1 MLKKMPLRLRLTVLS
16 VLLLAVCCVGL
27 TAILNLS
34 ANHMANVIEATVLTP
49 AQTVPSEETAGF
61 PALGIAPSLPASGVQ
76 AARSQF
82 LYQSVFFLLFVVALG
97 GVLIYWLSGK
107 ALAPLGELSAQMQ
120 NRTVHNL
127 SQALPV
133 PESHDEIADLTQSF
147 NEMSL
152 KLEAAFAMQKRFSQ
166 SAAHELRTPLTV
178 LKTKVDVF
186 QKKSAHSPAEYDQL
200 LTVLVTH
207 TNRLADLVQELLT
220 LTNMDALPQ
229 NEVVALYA
237 VLGEVA
243 EELSG
248 LAGEKHIALTVDG
261 EAQTVAG
268 NRSLLHRA
276 LYNLVENAIK
286 YNVPGGSVALRLSAA
301 GGHSVITVADS
312 GIGIPPEARA
322 LIFEPF
328 YRVDKSRSR
337 QMGGAG
343 LGLSLVKS
351 IVQQHGGTVTLGD
364 NPGGGTLFE
373 IIL

>member
-1 MLKKMPLRLRLTVLS
+1 
-16 VLLLAVCCVGL
+16 
-27 TAILNLS
+27 
-34 ANHMANVIEATVLTP
+34 
-49 AQTVPSEETAGF
+49 
-61 PALGIAPSLPASGVQ
+61 
-76 AARSQF
+76 
-82 LYQSVFFLLFVVALG
+82 
-97 GVLIYWLSGK
+97 
-107 ALAPLGELSAQMQ
+107 
-120 NRTVHNL
+120 
-127 SQALPV
+127 
-133 PESHDEIADLTQSF
+133 
-147 NEMSL
+147 
-152 KLEAAFAMQKRFSQ
+152 
-166 SAAHELRTPLTV
+166 
-178 LKTKVDVF
+178 
-186 QKKSAHSPAEYDQL
+186 
-200 LTVLVTH
+200 
-207 TNRLADLVQELLT
+207 
-220 LTNMDALPQ
+220 Q

-301 GGHSVITVADS
+301 DGHSVITVADS

>member
-97 GVLIYWLSGK
+97 GALIYWLSGK

-186 QKKSAHSPAEYDQL
+186 QKKSVHSPAEYDRL

-261 EAQTVAG
+261 EAQ
-268 NRSLLHRA
+268 
-276 LYNLVENAIK
+276 
-286 YNVPGGSVALRLSAA
+286 
-301 GGHSVITVADS
+301 
-312 GIGIPPEARA
+312 
-322 LIFEPF
+322 
-328 YRVDKSRSR
+328 
-337 QMGGAG
+337 
-343 LGLSLVKS
+343 
-351 IVQQHGGTVTLGD
+351 
-364 NPGGGTLFE
+364 
-373 IIL
+373 